1 MAAPEYL
8 PDEGAGSRDLL
19 WQTVDDQAVRRSRV
33 RGRQAAHV
41 LRGQISRDP
50 GKRSRHSSSLTAFA
64 GFGSNVPHVNLYSTK
79 FDNIPIMYRPSGVGK
94 PIPVS
99 VLGGLFS

>member
-8 PDEGAGSRDLL
+8 PDEGADSRDLL
-19 WQTVDDQAVRRSRV
+19 WQAVDDQAVWRSRV

-64 GFGSNVPHVNLYSTK
+64 AFDVNVPHANLYSTK
-79 FDNIPIMYRPSGVGK
+79 VDNILIMYRPFGVGK
-94 PIPVS
+94 PISVS